1 MRDYC
6 DATNLT
12 PHRLSWRQFPPGR
25 QIACGAPQMYAI
37 VGKTYKLNRRT
48 PHETHK
54 RSDRKMTVDTTPRVI
69 IAGAGPVGTSHL
81 YELDSHSKV
90 FLLP

>member
-1 MRDYC
+1 
-6 DATNLT
+6 
-12 PHRLSWRQFPPGR
+12 
-25 QIACGAPQMYAI
+25 MYAI

-48 PHETHK
+48 PHENHK

-81 YELDSHSKV
+81 YELDSQEGLFVALKLARAQIPSLVLERVYPHGG
-90 FLLP
+90 LTN